1 MKIFNGEK
9 WVNVAGDAGFED
21 DVLYIGGTKNDKQ
34 IRILDENDEVIG
46 LMSREQI
53 EFTKAHFGDVQ
64 AVNVITKNTQSTY
77 NVPSAGSIQEIIDTI
92 PRHLSKATII
102 NVPAGTYNEDVR
114 FEGFSGH
121 GALTLNLDK
130 DTVINGR
137 IIVYGCNNLYIV
149 GNQATLNH
157 TYESE
162 NAIYVRYSRFVSVE
176 TLKIYGRGNANQSP
190 ASLRAVYFTEG
201 STGRVADCTLSNFVG
216 ELAYAVCANYGSQVY
231 VVNNIGSNNT
241 FSYVATRA
249 SYIGGYGTMPKS
261 GNKTAT
267 LHGST
272 LVGDFT
278 EKDDEGNISAI
289 PEATKTITFTP
300 TSYRFWRT
308 VINKW
313 QDGIYMGDFSKST
326 GGSGTGGNNTGCFL
340 FDVAAIR
347 KALSGKT
354 LISTKITLQRKT
366 SGGYDATTTPELAT
380 VNATGSGSA
389 PVIVKNYGALSGF
402 TKGQQKNITISNTVI
417 SDLISNANV
426 KGLALHRSDKKQYSI
441 FENLCTLTITYKE
454 PVATSTLEIA
464 DTDSPMILP
473 LD

>member
-1 MKIFNGEK
+1 MKIFTSEGK
-9 WVNVAGDAGFED
+9 WANVAGDAGFED
-21 DVLYIGGTKNDKQ
+21 DILYIGGTKNDKQ

-77 NVPSAGSIQEIIDTI
+77 NVPIGGSIQEVIDTI
-92 PRHLSKATII
+92 PKHLSKATTI
-102 NVPAGTYNEDVR
+102 NVPAGVYDEEVR
-114 FEGFSGH
+114 FEGFTGH
-121 GALTLNLDK
+121 GALTLSLNK
-130 DTVINGR
+130 DTVVNGR
-137 IIVYGCNNLYIV
+137 IIVYGCNNLYIT

-162 NAIYVRYSRFVSVE
+162 NAIYVRCSRFVSVE
-176 TLKIYGRGNANQSP
+176 TLKVYGRGMANQSP

-201 STGRVADCTLSNFVG
+201 SGGRVADCTLSNFVG
-216 ELAYAVCANYGSQVY
+216 ELGYAVWANYCSQVY

-241 FSYVATRA
+241 FSYVATRG
-249 SYIGGYGTMPKS
+249 SYIGGYGTMPQS
-261 GNKTAT
+261 TNKTTT

-278 EKDDEGNISAI
+278 EKAETGNTATI
-289 PEATKTITFTP
+289 PQATKTITFNP
-300 TSYRFWRT
+300 TGFRFWRT

-347 KALSGKT
+347 KALNGKT
-354 LISTKITLQRKT
+354 LVSTR
-366 SGGYDATTTPELAT
+366 
-380 VNATGSGSA
+380 
-389 PVIVKNYGALSGF
+389 
-402 TKGQQKNITISNTVI
+402 
-417 SDLISNANV
+417 
-426 KGLALHRSDKKQYSI
+426 LHFKEKQV
-441 FENLCTLTITYKE
+441 
-454 PVATSTLEIA
+454 VA
-464 DTDSPMILP
+464 MIL
-473 LD
+473 LLHQNLLQLIQMEQGQLQL

>member
-1 MKIFNGEK
+1 MKIFTSNGK
-9 WVNVAGDAGFED
+9 WANVAGDAGFED
-21 DVLYIGGTKNDKQ
+21 DILYIGGTKNDKQ

-77 NVPSAGSIQEIIDTI
+77 NVTTGGSIQEVIDTI
-92 PRHLSKATII
+92 PKYLTRDTTI
-102 NVPAGTYNEDVR
+102 NVPAGTYNEDIR

-137 IIVYGCNNLYIV
+137 IIVYGCANLYIV

-176 TLKIYGRGNANQSP
+176 TIKIYGRGIVNQNP

-216 ELAYAVCANYGSQVY
+216 DLGYAVCASYCSQVY
-231 VVNNIGSNNT
+231 VLNNIGSNNT
-241 FSYVATRA
+241 FSYVATRG

-261 GNKTAT
+261 INKTAT
-267 LHGST
+267 LHGGT

-278 EKDDEGNISAI
+278 EKDEVGNTATI
-289 PEATKTITFTP
+289 PQATKTITFNP
-300 TSYRFWRT
+300 TGFRFWRT

-326 GGSGTGGNNTGCFL
+326 GGSGTTGNNTGCFL
-340 FDVAAIR
+340 FDVSAIR
-347 KALSGKT
+347 KALANKT
-354 LISTKITLQRKT
+354 IVSTKITLQRKT
-366 SGGYDATTTPELAT
+366 SGGYDSTVTPELAT
-380 VNATGSGSA
+380 VNTTGTGSA
-389 PVIVKNYGALSGF
+389 PTIVKNYGALSGF
-402 TKGQQKNITISNTVI
+402 TKGQSKTLTIPNTVI
-417 SDLISNANV
+417 IDLISNTNI
-426 KGLALHRSDKKQYSI
+426 KGLALHRVDQKQYSI
-441 FENLCTLTITYKE
+441 WENICTITVTYKE
-454 PVATSTLEIA
+454 PASVLAEEEIMLI
-464 DTDSPMILP
+464 PEI
-473 LD
+473 